1 MGFLDGKIAV
11 VTGAGSG
18 MGKASAMVL
27 AREGAKMVL
36 ADITGKQEATAA
48 EIGAPAIP
56 MQCDIADE
64 SQVSALV
71 DLAVAKF
78 GRLDAILNVAGIGIG
93 APIDNTSE
101 ADLDRLI
108 AVNMKGVYF
117 GAKHAARA
125 MKNNGGGAIINWSSI
140 GGLVPGY
147 GSGAYNMTKA
157 AVTMMT
163 RNFAIENGKDN
174 IRCNAI
180 CPGMMR
186 TEGMG
191 EPAIKHRP
199 QLETIAPLG
208 RMGEPWECG
217 ELAAFLASDR
227 AAYITGALI
236 PIDGGWSNRM
246 AT

>member
-1 MGFLDGKIAV
+1 MGFLEGKIAV

-18 MGKASAMVL
+18 MGRASAKVL
-27 AREGAKMVL
+27 AREGARLVL
-36 ADITGKQEATAA
+36 ADISGLQDKTAA
-48 EIGAPAIP
+48 EIGAAAVPIS
-56 MQCDIADE
+56 CDI
-64 SQVSALV
+64 SQEAQVKAAV
-71 DLAVAKF
+71 DLAVSKF

-93 APIDNTSE
+93 APIDDTSE

-108 AVNMKGVYF
+108 GINLKGVYF
-117 GAKHAARA
+117 GAKHAAQA
-125 MKNNGGGAIINWSSI
+125 MKKTGGGAIINWSSI
-140 GGLVPGY
+140 GGLVPSPH
-147 GSGAYNMTKA
+147 SGAYCMTKA

>member
-1 MGFLDGKIAV
+1 MGFLEGKIAV

-18 MGKASAMVL
+18 MGKASAKIL
-27 AREGAKMVL
+27 AREGAKVIL
-36 ADITGKQEATAA
+36 ADISGAQEQTAA
-48 EIGAPAIP
+48 EIGDAAIP
-56 MQCDIADE
+56 TRCDTSDE
-64 SQVSALV
+64 AQVSAV
-71 DLAVAKF
+71 IELAVAKF

-93 APIDNTSE
+93 AAIDDTSE
-101 ADLDRLI
+101 QDLDRLI
-108 AVNMKGVYF
+108 GINQKGVYF

-125 MKNNGGGAIINWSSI
+125 MKDNGGGAIINWSSI
-140 GGLVPGY
+140 GGLIPSPH
-147 GSGAYNMTKA
+147 SGAYCMTKA

-163 RNFAIENGKDN
+163 RSFAIEMGKYN

-180 CPGMMR
+180 CPGLML

-191 EPAIKHRP
+191 QAAARNNPA
-199 QLETIAPLG
+199 LAALAPLG
-208 RMGEPWECG
+208 RAGQPEEAG

>member
-1 MGFLDGKIAV
+1 MGFLEGKIAV

-18 MGKASAMVL
+18 MGKASAKIL
-27 AREGAKMVL
+27 AREGAKVIL
-36 ADITGKQEATAA
+36 ADISGAQEQTAA
-48 EIGAPAIP
+48 EIGAAAIAAR
-56 MQCDIADE
+56 CDTSDE
-64 SQVSALV
+64 AQVAAV
-71 DLAVAKF
+71 IELAVSKF
-78 GRLDAILNVAGIGIG
+78 GRLDAILNVAGIGVG
-93 APIDNTSE
+93 AAIDDTDE
-101 ADLDRLI
+101 KDLDRLI
-108 AVNMKGVYF
+108 AINQKGVYF

-140 GGLVPGY
+140 GGLIPSPH
-147 GSGAYNMTKA
+147 SGAYCMTKA
-157 AVTMMT
+157 AVTMLT
-163 RNFAIENGKDN
+163 RSFAIECGKDN

-180 CPGMMR
+180 CPGLML

-191 EPAIKHRP
+191 QAARNNPGLAA
-199 QLETIAPLG
+199 LAPLG
-208 RMGEPWECG
+208 RAGLPEEAG